1 MSESLAEIRSR
12 IEALGM
18 NFKFTGTIKTNM
30 NGIERETWLLEY
42 EGSQFV
48 FVAGQ
53 KNVVL
58 GWDIEQCPLGKGVL
72 EGLQEEFEAGCEY
85 YQNEIED
92 LKDYYQKKI
101 IKANADGDSAKAEEL
116 THEMAEELEGLEDEM
131 TERGCVSWEDFM
143 VKWNENL
150 SQCLSPMRT
159 ADIGDMIVEVDSRY
173 LDKDAQSLTE
183 AVRTLKEGAF
193 TLATEDEWEYLC
205 NGGARTLFRWGD
217 TLNDVLTEIFDVG
230 TVSKEDKEETSSV
243 LNQPNMLG
251 LFIAYDS
258 YKNEIIDNTLY
269 TKGGDGG
276 GSLCG
281 GDGAIYVLPCYT
293 AFYRQSVDSHIHGLS
308 KNYYCYRRIIR
319 LS

>member
-1 MSESLAEIRSR
+1 MSELLDDIRSR

-48 FVAGQ
+48 FVAGE

-58 GWDIEQCPLGKGVL
+58 GWDTKQCPLGKGVL
-72 EGLQEEFEAGCEY
+72 EGLQEEFESGHKY
-85 YQNEIED
+85 YQKEMGD
-92 LKDYYQKKI
+92 LKGYYQKKI
-101 IKANADGDSAKAEEL
+101 SKANADGDLKKAEEL
-116 THEMAEELEGLEDEM
+116 TLELSEELECIKDEM
-131 TERGCVSWEDFM
+131 VEGGCTSFEDFM
-143 VKWNENL
+143 AKWNENL
-150 SQCLSPMRT
+150 SHCLSPLRT
-159 ADIGDMIVEVDSRY
+159 AHIGDMIVEVDSRY
-173 LDKDAQSLTE
+173 LEKDAQSLSE
-183 AVRTLKEGAF
+183 AVCTLKEGPF

-205 NGGARTLFRWGD
+205 NGGTRTLFRWGD
-217 TLNDVLTEIFDVG
+217 TLNDVLAEIFDVG
-230 TVSKEDKEETSSV
+230 IVSKEDKEKASSV

-293 AFYRQSVDSHIHGLS
+293 AFYRNSMEGYNHCLS
-308 KNYYCYRRIIR
+308 KHYYSYRRIIR
-319 LS
+319 LP